1 MAVNLLGPQYTY
13 EYILADML
21 SRVPDTIDK
30 REGGIIY
37 DAIAPCAY
45 KLAEAYLDTTEGE
58 YLDRKGA
65 EYGVARKQATY
76 ALREGTFT
84 DSKGTLVDVPIG
96 ERFQISDITLVT
108 ETKTSQGVFT
118 MRCEQV
124 GSIGNA
130 YNGIMLP
137 LGNGISYVANAI
149 LGRTLIHGEDTE
161 TDNKYRERI
170 KTSVINTESDGN
182 VAQYLKW
189 ASQFDGVGATK
200 IFPLAFGP
208 NTVKV
213 SITDSSNHKAS
224 SELIK
229 TFQEYLDP
237 EKQGLG
243 NGKAP
248 IGAKVT
254 VVTGNELNINIKGK
268 VVLQTGHSVVTGA
281 EEAIKKYFS
290 SITYKESR
298 ISYISVASMLLA
310 VEGIAEVRELII
322 NGAAADITLG
332 NEDIPIL
339 VSLNLEV
346 V

>member
-1 MAVNLLGPQYTY
+1 M
-13 EYILADML
+13 
-21 SRVPDTIDK
+21 
-30 REGGIIY
+30 
-37 DAIAPCAY
+37 
-45 KLAEAYLDTTEGE
+45 
-58 YLDRKGA
+58 
-65 EYGVARKQATY
+65 
-76 ALREGTFT
+76 
-84 DSKGTLVDVPIG
+84 
-96 ERFQISDITLVT
+96 
-108 ETKTSQGVFT
+108 
-118 MRCEQV
+118 
-124 GSIGNA
+124 
-130 YNGIMLP
+130 
-137 LGNGISYVANAI
+137 
-149 LGRTLIHGEDTE
+149 
-161 TDNKYRERI
+161 